1 MKKPAPLVLILA
13 GLTFNLGAGPI
24 QSIRTTKANLP
35 PPLRI
40 HIPFAAAWET
50 MLETIEKKGMAVAEK
65 QQARGIVITDYLE
78 YSSGPLTESHIAKV
92 GDRPR
97 LSDGDWVRVKYQ
109 YEITVLLLTERE
121 TLVTVNSNIRAL
133 KREFLGGEKW
143 IDIASNGRLE
153 SDLLTLFG
161 QHLFGEGFSL
171 SESKKGFWDR
181 SPGYVPGVDV
191 RPRIVGPERKP
202 PSD

>member
-1 MKKPAPLVLILA
+1 MLLILA
-13 GLTFNLGAGPI
+13 SWNFNLGAGFI
-24 QSIRTTKANLP
+24 QSGRTTKASLP

-40 HIPFAAAWET
+40 HIPFATAWKA
-50 MLETIEKKGMAVAEK
+50 MLETIEARDMAVAQR
-65 QQARGIVITDYLE
+65 QQARGMMTTDYLE

-97 LSDGDWVRVKYQ
+97 LTDGDWVRVEYQ

-133 KREFLGGEKW
+133 KREFLGSEKW

-153 SDLLTLFG
+153 TDLLTFFG
-161 QHLFGEGFSL
+161 RRLFGEGFSL
-171 SESKKGFWDR
+171 SVSKKGFWDR
-181 SPGYVPGVDV
+181 SPGYVPGLDT
-191 RPRIVGPERKP
+191 RPRIVGPERQP
-202 PSD
+202 PSN